1 MLNIKKTL
9 TKILSKLTDSG
20 EKSDIPNIKYRKK
33 NGIVFVTCYIP
44 GSKTINTSYQV
55 LGTLPDGYRPAAGTL
70 YGNAG
75 TNSANVGVFY
85 INDSGTIGAK
95 VFSGTT
101 SYYWFQTS
109 FAVTD

>member
-1 MLNIKKTL
+1 MLNVKKTL

-20 EKSDIPNIKYRKK
+20 EQSDISYIKYRKK
-33 NGIVFVTCYIP
+33 NGIVFVACYIP
-44 GSKTINTSYQV
+44 GSMTVNTNYQV
-55 LGTLPDGYRPAAGTL
+55 IGTLPTGYRPADTF

-75 TNSANVGVFY
+75 TNSVNAGVFY
-85 INDSGTIGAK
+85 INSSGAIGVK

-101 SYYWFQTS
+101 SYFWFQTA

>member
-1 MLNIKKTL
+1 MLNMKKLL

-20 EKSDIPNIKYRKK
+20 VKTTIQYVNYRKK
-33 NGIVFVTCYIP
+33 NGIVFVDCYIP
-44 GSKTINTSYQV
+44 GNMTVNTSYQV
-55 LGTLPDGYRPAAGTL
+55 LGTLPTGYRPSGTF

-75 TNSANVGVFY
+75 TNGVNAGVFY
-85 INDSGTIGAK
+85 VAGDGKIGVK

-101 SYYWFQTS
+101 SYFWFQTA

>member
-1 MLNIKKTL
+1 MLNMKKLL

-20 EKSDIPNIKYRKK
+20 VKTTIQYVNYRKK
-33 NGIVFVTCYIP
+33 NGIVFVDCYIP
-44 GSKTINTSYQV
+44 GDMTVNTSYQV
-55 LGTLPDGYRPAAGTL
+55 LGTLPSGYRPSGTF

-75 TNSANVGVFY
+75 TNSVNAGVFY
-85 INDSGTIGAK
+85 INNSGAIGVK

-101 SYYWFQTS
+101 SYFWFQTA